1 MKHLLCAVVIVFFLV
16 PAMGQGT
23 FEKGY
28 FIDTENQKTECYI
41 KIEDWSTQPTLTY
54 MASWKDAVKTAPLKG
69 IKEFAIVNYIKMVK
83 AKVSIDISGD
93 EGHLLSYQQE
103 PEWITE
109 DLFLKILVE
118 GKVTLYAYEAEGLKR
133 YFFNTAPDSIEQLVF
148 KKYKTAEGVLSN
160 NSYQTTLLDR
170 VNCIDSTTAYFK
182 KLRYTKADL
191 VKHFINI
198 NKCEGAAFKTYELPS
213 KMVVA
218 ANKPEPVEE
227 IVARTSEIQVQSTGT
242 PTTKTVHY
250 LGIEANQLVRQLFNF
265 SGNDNPFTNPY
276 ILQYSFN
283 KRKSGRGIN
292 IALSYSNNSF
302 TDNSFGS
309 LRKTRERKFFFRIGT
324 DRKVAWGKKWIG
336 LIGVDLLLSSKR
348 ETTVTPP
355 PPSGSFGAVTI
366 IESNTNGWGL
376 GPRFG
381 LMYHLTGKIFLGTE
395 ANFYYQAFNENNFQ
409 NGFVG
414 TIHNTSFSLTPP
426 FSMYLII
433 KLRE

>member
-69 IKEFAIVNYIKMVK
+69 IKEFGIVNYIKMVK

-148 KKYKTAEGVLSN
+148 KKYKTVEGVLSN

-191 VKHFINI
+191 VRHFTNT
-198 NKCEGAAFKTYELPS
+198 NTCEGAAFKTYEMPS
-213 KMVVA
+213 KMLVA
-218 ANKPEPVEE
+218 EKTEPVEE
-227 IVARTSEIQVQSTGT
+227 IVSRSPDIDVQSTGKST
-242 PTTKTVHY
+242 SRSVQY
-250 LGIEANQLVRQLFNF
+250 ISIEVNQLVRQLFNF
-265 SGNDNPFTNPY
+265 GGNDNVFSNPY
-276 ILQYSFN
+276 VLQYSFN
-283 KRKSGRGIN
+283 GRKTGRGMSMG
-292 IALSYSNNSF
+292 LTYSKTSF
-302 TDNSFGS
+302 TDNTNLGS
-309 LRKTRERKFFFRIGT
+309 PRDTKNRSIFFRIGT
-324 DRKVAWGKKWIG
+324 DRKVAWGKKWTGVFG
-336 LIGVDLLLSSKR
+336 LDLLLSSTK
-348 ETTVTPP
+348 EITTTNQL
-355 PPSGSFGAVTI
+355 GGNI
-366 IESNTNGWGL
+366 LIESNTGGWGI

-381 LMYHLTGKIFLGTE
+381 LMFHLSEKVFLGTE
-395 ANFYYQAFNENNFQ
+395 ATFYYQAFNENTFQ
-409 NGFVG
+409 NGFG
-414 TIHNTSFSLTPP
+414 ANTNQRNTNFSLTPP